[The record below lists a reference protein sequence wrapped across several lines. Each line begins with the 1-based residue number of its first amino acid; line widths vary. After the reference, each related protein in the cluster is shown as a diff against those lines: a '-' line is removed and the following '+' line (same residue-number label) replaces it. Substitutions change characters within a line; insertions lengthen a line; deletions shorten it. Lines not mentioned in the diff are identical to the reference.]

1 MAGLRQILC
10 GSRSGA
16 ADDRPCDNEPPALPF
31 PTVADVR
38 QRDHSSP
45 GPAAATVPNVEARKC
60 LDKLLQW
67 ATGDQHTAL
76 GKLDNKIGAAGGRD
90 RFRRMT

>member
-16 ADDRPCDNEPPALPF
+16 ADDRPCDDEPPALPF

-45 GPAAATVPNVEARKC
+45 GPAAATVPIGSKMPRQVISNGPPMISI
-60 LDKLLQW
+60 LPSTSWTTKLVPQ
-67 ATGDQHTAL
+67 ADGTGFD
-76 GKLDNKIGAAGGRD
+76 G
-90 RFRRMT
+90 